1 MENRILGSIYAWTGQ
16 GERLARKETNQA
28 IRCKMGI
35 KTLIKIIAANS
46 TARKPC
52 YKLYVDCPILWFEDG
67 RLYMYI
73 SIRSVPKPPIK
84 TRKRFVATVIILRC
98 TLTRIKRMKE
108 KNSNKIGEL
117 RKHNPKPHGRKL
129 RSNLNTEKSPKA
141 MMVAGSSEVRVKRG
155 LPLVKRK
162 VVPRF
167 LSLFFF
173 FAHFIVYLT
182 F

>member
-1 MENRILGSIYAWTGQ
+1 
-16 GERLARKETNQA
+16 
-28 IRCKMGI
+28 
-35 KTLIKIIAANS
+35 
-46 TARKPC
+46 
-52 YKLYVDCPILWFEDG
+52 
-67 RLYMYI
+67 MYI

-173 FAHFIVYLT
+173 CT
-182 F
+182 FYCLLNILNLSFLRISSRKRKTNLL